1 MEFGK
6 LENIQGIDW
15 KLPASDLYN
24 SLKVSLSAPRIF
36 VGAPAW
42 GAKQWLGKIYPEHTP
57 ADQFLYHY
65 SRNFNCIELN
75 STHYG
80 IPATEKAQDWLDK
93 VPSTFKFCPKFPQD
107 ISHSR
112 FGITDKFLISAWINF
127 LTTIQECLG
136 TTFIQ
141 FHEKFSYEEK
151 YFLFQFLE
159 NWPKEFRL
167 SIEFRHPSW
176 FHEHTILPALGDY
189 LRRKEVGLVVT
200 DVAGRRDVL
209 HSSFTAPWSMIR
221 LIGNE
226 LDPSDGL
233 RLKLWAERLADWK
246 ESGVAET
253 FLFLHQPEDKLT
265 IEFAEL
271 AQDIFSAAGHT
282 EVPKMQKI
290 VSRDFFSMGL

>member
-6 LENIQGIDW
+6 LDDIRGIDW
-15 KLPASDLYN
+15 KLPAFDPHN
-24 SLKVSLSAPRIF
+24 SLKTLETEPHIF

-42 GAKQWLGKIYPEHTP
+42 GAKQWIGKIYPEHTP
-57 ADQFLYHY
+57 ADKFLHHY
-65 SRNFNCIELN
+65 SRNFTSIELN
-75 STHYG
+75 TTHYR
-80 IPATEKAQDWLDK
+80 IPSPDQARDWLAQ
-93 VPSTFKFCPKFPQD
+93 VPASFKFCPKFPKD

-112 FGITDKFLISAWINF
+112 FGITDKFLISAWTDF
-127 LTTIQECLG
+127 LVAMKDQLG
-136 TTFIQ
+136 TAFIQ

-159 NWPKEFRL
+159 NWPAEFRL

-176 FHEHTILPALGDY
+176 FQGQTILPALGDY
-189 LRRKEVGLVVT
+189 LRRKEVGLVIT

-209 HSSFTAPWSMIR
+209 HSSLTAPWSMIR

-226 LDPSDGL
+226 LDPSDEL
-233 RLKLWAERLADWK
+233 RLKLWAERLALWK
-246 ESGVAET
+246 ESGLAET

-271 AQDIFSAAGHT
+271 AWDVLSSAGHS
-282 EVPKMQKI
+282 EVPKMQRI
-290 VSRDFFSMGL
+290 EPSDFFSLGL